1 MRVVGSSFSVVRPG
15 RARSRCDRAG
25 ALGGEATGHRDVAA
39 AEPDRDDLVED
50 RAERRQQSG
59 LDACG
64 LRDIAREAEVF
75 DHVLGDARGGV
86 VAGDELVL
94 AAREQVRPRVST
106 VEQGPELLTWG
117 VTIGSLIGIFSVPLT
132 GALSDRWG
140 RRRVYRIGSVFLL
153 LYSFPA
159 WWMLTLGNLI
169 AVSGGNRVLLAIYM
183 TVLAL
188 ITTACTFLV
197 PETLRRDLTR
207 SKTPMRHTPPGGSPP
222 TSRPWGR

>member
-1 MRVVGSSFSVVRPG
+1 M
-15 RARSRCDRAG
+15 
-25 ALGGEATGHRDVAA
+25 
-39 AEPDRDDLVED
+39 
-50 RAERRQQSG
+50 
-59 LDACG
+59 
-64 LRDIAREAEVF
+64 
-75 DHVLGDARGGV
+75 
-86 VAGDELVL
+86 
-94 AAREQVRPRVST
+94 
-106 VEQGPELLTWG
+106 
-117 VTIGSLIGIFSVPLT
+117 TIGSLIGIFSVPLT

>member
-1 MRVVGSSFSVVRPG
+1 M
-15 RARSRCDRAG
+15 
-25 ALGGEATGHRDVAA
+25 
-39 AEPDRDDLVED
+39 
-50 RAERRQQSG
+50 
-59 LDACG
+59 
-64 LRDIAREAEVF
+64 
-75 DHVLGDARGGV
+75 
-86 VAGDELVL
+86 
-94 AAREQVRPRVST
+94 
-106 VEQGPELLTWG
+106 
-117 VTIGSLIGIFSVPLT
+117 PLT

-153 LYSFPA
+153 LYSVPA

-169 AVSGGNRVLLAIYM
+169 AVSGGNWVLLAIYM

>member
-1 MRVVGSSFSVVRPG
+1 M
-15 RARSRCDRAG
+15 
-25 ALGGEATGHRDVAA
+25 
-39 AEPDRDDLVED
+39 
-50 RAERRQQSG
+50 
-59 LDACG
+59 
-64 LRDIAREAEVF
+64 
-75 DHVLGDARGGV
+75 
-86 VAGDELVL
+86 
-94 AAREQVRPRVST
+94 
-106 VEQGPELLTWG
+106 
-117 VTIGSLIGIFSVPLT
+117 PLT

-169 AVSGGNRVLLAIYM
+169 AVSGGNRVLLTIYM

-207 SKTPMRHTPPGGSPP
+207 LDDAVRV
-222 TSRPWGR
+222 SRDEAGEGVSSTTVTIRTVEW